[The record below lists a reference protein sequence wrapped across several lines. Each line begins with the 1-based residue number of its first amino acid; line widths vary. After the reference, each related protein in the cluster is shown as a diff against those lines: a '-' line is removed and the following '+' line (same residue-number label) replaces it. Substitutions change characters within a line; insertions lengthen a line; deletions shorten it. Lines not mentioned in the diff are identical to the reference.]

1 MTTSGLGS
9 GKITLTD
16 LISSITSPSGGKVVL
31 NATTNDQYGPP
42 VDYSPGQNPDIISIK
57 LGQNRFKE
65 STKPLPYVYNANERV
80 ETKFDVVTYSQND
93 DGATF
98 LRREEFLAV
107 ACECELKFPSGTT
120 GGLRPTIWNGNDYTE
135 GEFVSK
141 P

>member
-1 MTTSGLGS
+1 MASTGRR
-9 GKITLTD
+9 
-16 LISSITSPSGGKVVL
+16 SITH
-31 NATTNDQYGPP
+31 P
-42 VDYSPGQNPDIISIK
+42 VMNPDIISIR
-57 LGQNRFKE
+57 LGDNRFKE

-120 GGLRPTIWNGNDYTE
+120 GGLRPLFGTVMTIPRANLSPSPME
-135 GEFVSK
+135 
-141 P
+141 